1 MPLKLTSKEKL
12 VLYGLARYPGLS
24 DIDLASKIGVD
35 RSTIFKS
42 KRKFREWEMVQLLNV
57 PSGVGVGAEMMTAIF
72 ASYSPKA
79 PVEVRREKAG
89 FQEWVDHPHSVFHS
103 ATDTDSVSIV
113 YSKSFTDFK
122 MVFDPVMDDYRD
134 AGFVE
139 DISCCHYPFSL
150 TRISWDSAL
159 AVENTFNLGRTDL
172 LEEPPKEEEI
182 PEDSVKLTDKD
193 RLALH
198 AFVKYP
204 ALSDLEL
211 SRRTG
216 ISRPTISGKR
226 NKFFQ
231 SGLLTRQANVNWK
244 KIGCELMIFYHIN
257 VRPKATSDDMMKVYS
272 SFRRIGA
279 AVYSY
284 IQPGEI
290 FGSFLSQ
297 CYVEM
302 KERMD
307 LELRTLA
314 EAGLIEERPLYVIM
328 PLRELKVRKV
338 DFAPMVK
345 SMLEVE
351 ADV

>member
-1 MPLKLTSKEKL
+1 MQLKLTSKEKL
-12 VLYGLARYPGLS
+12 VLYGFARYPGLS
-24 DIDLASKIGVD
+24 DIDLASRIGVD

-57 PSGVGVGAEMMTAIF
+57 PSGVGVGAEIMTAVF
-72 ASYSPKA
+72 ASYKPNA
-79 PVEVRREKAG
+79 PVEVRRNKPG
-89 FQEWVDHPHSVFHS
+89 FKEWVDHPHCVFHS
-103 ATDTDSVSIV
+103 ATDTDSVSMV

-122 MVFDPVMDDYRD
+122 RVFDPVIDDYMD

-139 DISCCHYPFSL
+139 DIHCYHYPFSL
-150 TRISWDSAL
+150 TRVSWDSAL
-159 AVENTFNLGRTDL
+159 AVDNTFELARPDL
-172 LEEPPKEEEI
+172 QEKPFIMEEI
-182 PEDSVKLTDKD
+182 PEEPIKLTEKDK
-193 RLALH
+193 LALH

-204 ALSDLEL
+204 SLSDLEL

-231 SGLLTRQANVNWK
+231 TGLLSRQANVNWK

-257 VRPKATSDDMMKVYS
+257 VRPKATNEDMMTVYS
-272 SFRRIGA
+272 SFRKIGA

-307 LELRTLA
+307 QEVKTLS
-314 EAGLIEERPLYVIM
+314 EAGLVSERPVYVIM
-328 PLRELKVRKV
+328 PLRELKVRKI
-338 DFAPMVK
+338 DYAPMVK
-345 SMLEVE
+345 SMLDIETE
-351 ADV
+351 I

>member
-1 MPLKLTSKEKL
+1 MSLKLTSKEKL

-57 PSGVGVGAEMMTAIF
+57 PSGVGVGAEMMTAVF
-72 ASYSPKA
+72 ASYKPGAS
-79 PVEVRREKAG
+79 VETRTNTPG
-89 FQEWVDHPHSVFHS
+89 FKEWVDHPNCVSHS
-103 ATDTDSVSIV
+103 ATDTDSVSMV

-122 MVFDPVMDDYRD
+122 RIFDPVMDDYKD

-139 DISCCHYPFSL
+139 TIRCYHFPFTL
-150 TRISWDSAL
+150 TRVSWDSAL
-159 AVENTFNLGRTDL
+159 AVNNTFELGRSDL
-172 LEEPPKEEEI
+172 LVEPPIEEDVS
-182 PEDSVKLTDKD
+182 EDSVKLTEKDK
-193 RLALH
+193 LAIH

-231 SGLLTRQANVNWK
+231 SGLLSRQANVNWK
-244 KIGCELMIFYHIN
+244 MIGCELMIFYHIN
-257 VRPKATSDDMMKVYS
+257 VRPKSTQEDMMKVYS
-272 SFRRIGA
+272 SFRKIGA

-302 KERMD
+302 KERMN
-307 LELRTLA
+307 LEVKTLS
-314 EAGLIEERPLYVIM
+314 EAGLVTERPTYVIM
-328 PLRELKVRKV
+328 PLRELKVRKI
-338 DFAPMVK
+338 DYAPMVK
-345 SMLEVE
+345 SMLGIETEV
-351 ADV
+351 

>member
-42 KRKFREWEMVQLLNV
+42 KRKFREWDMVQLLNV
-57 PSGVGVGAEMMTAIF
+57 PSGVGVGAEMMTAVF
-72 ASYSPKA
+72 ARYKPNA
-79 PVEVRREKAG
+79 PVEARKNKSG
-89 FQEWVDHPHSVFHS
+89 FKEWVDHPHCVFHS
-103 ATDTDSVSIV
+103 ATDSDSVSMV
-113 YSKSFTDFK
+113 YSQSFTDFK
-122 MVFDPVMDDYRD
+122 RVFDPVTDDYRD

-139 DISCCHYPFSL
+139 DIGCYHYPFSL
-150 TRISWDSAL
+150 TRVSWDSAL
-159 AVENTFNLGRTDL
+159 AVNNTFDLGRTDL
-172 LEEPPKEEEI
+172 QYEPPVEEEV
-182 PEDSVKLTDKD
+182 PEDSIKLTEKDK
-193 RLALH
+193 LALL

-226 NKFFQ
+226 NKFFA
-231 SGLLTRQANVNWK
+231 SGLLSRQANVNWK

-257 VRPKATSDDMMKVYS
+257 VRPKATSEEMMEVYS

-279 AVYSY
+279 AVCSY

-307 LELRTLA
+307 NEVKKLSEV
-314 EAGLIEERPLYVIM
+314 GLITERPTCVIM
-328 PLRELKVRKV
+328 PLRELKVRKI
-338 DFAPMVK
+338 DYAPMVR
-345 SMLEVE
+345 SMLNIETE
-351 ADV
+351 I

>member
-1 MPLKLTSKEKL
+1 
-12 VLYGLARYPGLS
+12 
-24 DIDLASKIGVD
+24 
-35 RSTIFKS
+35 
-42 KRKFREWEMVQLLNV
+42 
-57 PSGVGVGAEMMTAIF
+57 
-72 ASYSPKA
+72 
-79 PVEVRREKAG
+79 
-89 FQEWVDHPHSVFHS
+89 VDHPHCVFHS
-103 ATDTDSVSIV
+103 ATDTDSVSMV

-122 MVFDPVMDDYRD
+122 RVFDPVIDDYKD
-134 AGFVE
+134 AWFVE
-139 DISCCHYPFSL
+139 EIRCYHYPFTL
-150 TRISWDSAL
+150 TRVSWDSAL
-159 AVENTFNLGRTDL
+159 AVNNTFELARTDL
-172 LEEPPKEEEI
+172 QEEPVIGEEI
-182 PEDSVKLTDKD
+182 PEDSVKLTEKD
-193 RLALH
+193 RQALH

-231 SGLLTRQANVNWK
+231 SGLLSRQANVNWK

-257 VRPKATSDDMMKVYS
+257 VRPKATQEDMMEVYS
-272 SFRRIGA
+272 TFRRIGA

-307 LELRTLA
+307 QEVKTLS
-314 EAGLIEERPLYVIM
+314 EAGLVTERPFFVIM
-328 PLRELKVRKV
+328 PLRELKVRKI
-338 DFAPMVK
+338 DYAPMVK
-345 SMLEVE
+345 SMLDIDTEI
-351 ADV
+351 

>member
-42 KRKFREWEMVQLLNV
+42 KRKFREWDMVQLLNV
-57 PSGVGVGAEMMTAIF
+57 PSGVGVGAEMMTAVF
-72 ASYSPKA
+72 ARYKPNA
-79 PVEVRREKAG
+79 PVEARKNKSG
-89 FQEWVDHPHSVFHS
+89 FKEWVDHPHCVFHS
-103 ATDTDSVSIV
+103 ATDSDSVSMV
-113 YSKSFTDFK
+113 YSQSFTDFK
-122 MVFDPVMDDYRD
+122 RVFDPVMDDYRD

-139 DISCCHYPFSL
+139 DIGCYHYPFSL
-150 TRISWDSAL
+150 TRVSWDSAL
-159 AVENTFNLGRTDL
+159 AVNNTFDLGRTDL
-172 LEEPPKEEEI
+172 QYEPPVEEEV
-182 PEDSVKLTDKD
+182 PEDSIKLTEKDK
-193 RLALH
+193 LALL

-226 NKFFQ
+226 NKFFA
-231 SGLLTRQANVNWK
+231 SGLLSRQANVNWK

-257 VRPKATSDDMMKVYS
+257 VRPKATSEEMMEVYS

-279 AVYSY
+279 AVCSY

-307 LELRTLA
+307 NEVKKLSEV
-314 EAGLIEERPLYVIM
+314 GLITERPTCVIM
-328 PLRELKVRKV
+328 PLRELKVRKI
-338 DFAPMVK
+338 DYAPMVR
-345 SMLEVE
+345 SMLNIETE
-351 ADV
+351 I

>member
-24 DIDLASKIGVD
+24 DIDLAGKIGVD

-57 PSGVGVGAEMMTAIF
+57 PSGMGVGAEMMTAVF
-72 ASYSPKA
+72 TRYRPNA
-79 PVEVRREKAG
+79 PVEVRGKKLG
-89 FQEWVDHPHSVFHS
+89 FGEWVDHPHCVFHS
-103 ATDTDSVSIV
+103 ATDSDSVSMV
-113 YSKSFTDFK
+113 YSRSYTDFK
-122 MVFDPVMDDYRD
+122 RVFNPVMDDYKD
-134 AGFVE
+134 AGFVD
-139 DISCCHYPFSL
+139 DIRCYHYPFSL
-150 TRISWDSAL
+150 TRVSWDSAL
-159 AVENTFNLGRTDL
+159 AVNNTFNLGRTDL
-172 LEEPPKEEEI
+172 LDEPPIEEEA
-182 PEDSVKLTDKD
+182 PEEEVKLTEKD
-193 RLALH
+193 RLALL

-231 SGLLTRQANVNWK
+231 SGLLARQANVNWK

-257 VRPKATSDDMMKVYS
+257 VRPKATAEEMMRIYS

-307 LELRTLA
+307 LEVKALS
-314 EAGLIEERPLYVIM
+314 EVGLVEERPSYVIM
-328 PLRELKVRKV
+328 PLRDLKVRKT
-338 DFAPMVK
+338 DYAPMVK

-351 ADV
+351 TDV

>member
-57 PSGVGVGAEMMTAIF
+57 PSGLGVGAEMMTAVF
-72 ASYSPKA
+72 ARYRPNA
-79 PVEVRREKAG
+79 PVEVRGKKLG
-89 FQEWVDHPHSVFHS
+89 FREWVDHPHSVFHA
-103 ATDTDSVSIV
+103 ATDTDSVSVV
-113 YSKSFTDFK
+113 YSRNYTDFK
-122 MVFDPVMDDYRD
+122 RVYEPVMDDYKD

-139 DISCCHYPFSL
+139 EIRCYHYPFSL

-159 AVENTFNLGRTDL
+159 AVNNTFQLGRTDL
-172 LEEPPKEEEI
+172 QNEPPVEEET
-182 PEDSVKLTDKD
+182 PEDTVKLTEKD
-193 RLALH
+193 RLALL

-231 SGLLTRQANVNWK
+231 SRLLSRQANVNWK

-257 VRPKATSDDMMKVYS
+257 VRPKATSEDMMTIYS
-272 SFRRIGA
+272 SFRKIGA

-307 LELRTLA
+307 LEVKNLS
-314 EAGLIEERPLYVIM
+314 EAGLVEERPSYVIM
-328 PLRELKVRKV
+328 PLRELKVRKT
-338 DFAPMVK
+338 DYAPMVK

-351 ADV
+351 SDV